1 MPESKIVCPKCGRA
15 DAVRKVTSI
24 VSEGTVTTDMS
35 GLGIATSEHGGELV
49 GMMGSA
55 TSRSVLAAR
64 LAPPVKPA
72 QAFGYGWVG
81 VFLFSRI
88 GLGLFTLALILA
100 IVACSFPIL
109 VGAYRENPALVLIPI
124 VGVTVFVVLLL
135 RWIVVSLVR
144 EVRKLRDERAGY
156 PAEVEIW
163 ERSYARWKEL
173 YYCSRDDGVFLP
185 NQTVLV
191 PSAQMKPY
199 LYATRREKQ
208 KHKPFKLKMDS
219 RRNRS

>member
-1 MPESKIVCPKCGRA
+1 MPESRIVCPKCGRA

-24 VSEGTVTTDMS
+24 VSEGTFTTDVS
-35 GLGIATSEHGGELV
+35 GLGVATSDHGGELV

-55 TSRSVLAAR
+55 TSRSILTAR
-64 LAPPVKPA
+64 LAPPVKPV

-109 VGAYRENPALVLIPI
+109 VGTYRENPALVLLPI
-124 VGVTVFVVLLL
+124 LGVTVFVVLLL
-135 RWIVVSLVR
+135 RWIFVSLMR
-144 EVRKLRDERAGY
+144 EVRKTRDGRAGY
-156 PAEVEIW
+156 PAEVETW
-163 ERSYARWKEL
+163 ERAYARWKEL
-173 YYCSRDDGVFLP
+173 YYCSRDDGVFLL

-199 LYATRREKQ
+199 LYATQPEKQ
-208 KHKPFKLKMDS
+208 KRDPFKLKMDS
-219 RRNRS
+219 RKNRS

>member
-1 MPESKIVCPKCGRA
+1 MPESRIVCPKCGRA

-24 VSEGTVTTDMS
+24 VLEGTVTTDMS
-35 GLGIATSEHGGELV
+35 GLGVTTSEHGGELV

-72 QAFGYGWVG
+72 SAFGYGWVG

-100 IVACSFPIL
+100 MVACSFPIL
-109 VGAYRENPALVLIPI
+109 VGTYRENPALVLVPI
-124 VGVTVFVVLLL
+124 LGVTIFVVLLL

-144 EVRKLRDERAGY
+144 EVHKIRNDRAGY
-156 PAEVEIW
+156 PAEVETW
-163 ERSYARWKEL
+163 EHAFERWKEL
-173 YYCSRDDGVFLP
+173 YYCLRDDGVFLP
-185 NQTVLV
+185 DHAALV
-191 PSAQMKPY
+191 SSAQMKQY
-199 LYATRREKQ
+199 LYAKSGEKRKRESL
-208 KHKPFKLKMDS
+208 KLKTDS
-219 RRNRS
+219 RKNRS